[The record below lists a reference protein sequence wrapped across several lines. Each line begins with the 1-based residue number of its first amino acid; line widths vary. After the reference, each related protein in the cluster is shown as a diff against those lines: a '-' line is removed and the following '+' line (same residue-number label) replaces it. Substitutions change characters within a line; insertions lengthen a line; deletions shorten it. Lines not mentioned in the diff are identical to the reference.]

1 MLKNIKAGESR
12 VGLTTSY
19 NRQVY
24 HEADRFWSSQFPDD
38 EYIEGPKTMVYPT
51 FHHLTW
57 LLAWERFIESVS
69 SITTV
74 KEGNSKCLSNFCNH
88 VPNYMVSH
96 SRQPWS
102 EFQDYSYY
110 YIELYCYILFTLH
123 SYKSK
128 LSTFLSND
136 SFQEL
141 LCKEGTIQHINW
153 LYLM

>member
-57 LLAWERFIESVS
+57 LLA
-69 SITTV
+69 
-74 KEGNSKCLSNFCNH
+74 
-88 VPNYMVSH
+88 
-96 SRQPWS
+96 
-102 EFQDYSYY
+102 
-110 YIELYCYILFTLH
+110 
-123 SYKSK
+123 
-128 LSTFLSND
+128 
-136 SFQEL
+136 
-141 LCKEGTIQHINW
+141 
-153 LYLM
+153 